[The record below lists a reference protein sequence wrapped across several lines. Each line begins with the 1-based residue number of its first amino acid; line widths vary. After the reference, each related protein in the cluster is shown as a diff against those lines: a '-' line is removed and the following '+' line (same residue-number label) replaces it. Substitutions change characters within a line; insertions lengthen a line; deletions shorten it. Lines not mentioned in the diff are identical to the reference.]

1 VILVRCLRYKV
12 QDGKYVF
19 RKGDLYRATVSGDSV
34 EVINHYG
41 MAVRLSLREFNHY
54 FIVVSQL

>member
-1 VILVRCLRYKV
+1 MILVKCLRYKV
-12 QDGKYVF
+12 QDGKHVF
-19 RKGDLYRATVSGDSV
+19 RKGDLYRAKVNEDNV

-41 MAVRLSLREFNHY
+41 TTIRLSLREFNHY